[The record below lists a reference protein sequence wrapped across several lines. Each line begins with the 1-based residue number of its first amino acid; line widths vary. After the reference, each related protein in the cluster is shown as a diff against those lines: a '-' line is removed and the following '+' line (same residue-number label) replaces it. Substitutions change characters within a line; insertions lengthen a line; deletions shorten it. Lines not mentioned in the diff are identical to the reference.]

1 MDSLKSIIS
10 DIRVFVYGG
19 IQKLPLVIAGTLLLI
34 GLFTANYAMMFFLIG
49 FLIFTPLAANVL
61 DYVLA
66 SPLASFF
73 PNALRARSSDICKIN
88 VPFLTLNSQA
98 TNQDTYIIFSTWSA
112 MVVFFIGYL
121 FKNALELYSREGVEP
136 SFEVNS
142 SEKIDIE
149 RKTANRKTQA
159 IISMVSILLFGL
171 IIMGFRYYTGCES
184 VLGMGLTCI
193 TFFMLGYSWYLLLSS
208 VGEDR
213 LSDLFGIANRLL
225 PPAAIQNKPI
235 ACIPTPNE

>member
-1 MDSLKSIIS
+1 
-10 DIRVFVYGG
+10 VYGG
-19 IQKLPLVIAGTLLLI
+19 IQKLPLAIAGTLLLI

-49 FLIFTPLAANVL
+49 FLLFVPLVANIL
-61 DYVLA
+61 DYVLV
-66 SPLASFF
+66 SPLSSLF
-73 PNALRARSSDICKIN
+73 PGALRAKSSDICKIN
-88 VPFLTLNSQA
+88 VPFMTLNSQA
-98 TNQDTYIIFSTWSA
+98 SNQEAYVIFSTWSA

-142 SEKIDIE
+142 SEAIDIE
-149 RKTANRKTQA
+149 RKTTNRKTQA
-159 IISMVSILLFGL
+159 IIAMVSILLFGL
-171 IIMGFRYYTGCES
+171 IIIGFRFYTGCES
-184 VLGMGLTCI
+184 ILGMVLTCI
-193 TFFMLGYSWYLLLSS
+193 TFFTLGYSWYLLLSS

-235 ACIPTPNE
+235 ACIPTPN

>member
-19 IQKLPLVIAGTLLLI
+19 IQKLPLAIAGTLLLI

-49 FLIFTPLAANVL
+49 FLLFVPLVANIL
-61 DYVLA
+61 DYVLV
-66 SPLASFF
+66 SPLSSLF
-73 PNALRARSSDICKIN
+73 PGALRAKSSDICKIN
-88 VPFLTLNSQA
+88 VPFMTLNSQA
-98 TNQDTYIIFSTWSA
+98 SNQEAYVIFSTWSA

-142 SEKIDIE
+142 SEAIDIE
-149 RKTANRKTQA
+149 RKTTNRKTQA
-159 IISMVSILLFGL
+159 IIAMVSILLFGL
-171 IIMGFRYYTGCES
+171 IIIGFRFYTGCES
-184 VLGMGLTCI
+184 VLGMVLTCI
-193 TFFMLGYSWYLLLSS
+193 TFFTLGYSWYLLLSS

-235 ACIPTPNE
+235 ACIPTPN